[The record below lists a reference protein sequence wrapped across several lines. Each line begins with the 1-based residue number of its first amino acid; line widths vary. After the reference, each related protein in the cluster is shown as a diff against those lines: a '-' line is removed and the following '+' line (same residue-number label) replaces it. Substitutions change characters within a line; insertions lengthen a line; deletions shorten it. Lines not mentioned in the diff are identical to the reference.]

1 MTHEREPLDH
11 EQALLAHFRAHGS
24 GEPSA
29 ELDARILAAAS
40 AAAGKAH
47 RSDSAEAG
55 WAQRLHHWLFGSGR
69 QRWSVAVAGLAC
81 VGIGVSL
88 TWRTLEQTP
97 DAFDAVPPSV
107 VMSPVAPAPA
117 PMAAKRAAESE
128 SVARM
133 AAPQARMRSE
143 ELARSAPQ
151 AAMADAPM
159 ASAAAIAPMAE
170 LVMQSEPREALL
182 RLLELRRAGEQEQA
196 QRLLEQLKA
205 DYPQL
210 DVEAELAHLA
220 AEQPDA
226 GSER

>member
-11 EQALLAHFRAHGS
+11 EQALLAHFHAHDR

-40 AAAGKAH
+40 AAAREAQQPGKAE
-47 RSDSAEAG
+47 SG
-55 WAQRLHHWLFGSGR
+55 WAQRLHQWLFGGGR

-88 TWRTLEQTP
+88 TWRTLEQAP

-107 VMSPVAPAPA
+107 AMSPAAPA
-117 PMAAKRAAESE
+117 PMAAKRSAEQE
-128 SVARM
+128 AVAPV
-133 AAPQARMRSE
+133 AAPQERMRSH
-143 ELARSAPQ
+143 
-151 AAMADAPM
+151 AMARQAPSADMAEAPM
-159 ASAAAIAPMAE
+159 ASSAALAPMAE
-170 LVMQSEPREALL
+170 LVVRSEPREALL
-182 RLLELRRAGEQEQA
+182 RLLELRKAGEQDEA

-210 DVEAELAHLA
+210 DIEAELAHLSTERS
-220 AEQPDA
+220 AE
-226 GSER
+226 

>member
-40 AAAGKAH
+40 VAA
-47 RSDSAEAG
+47 SDARRADEAKAG
-55 WAQRLHHWLFGSGR
+55 WAQRLHQWLFGSAR

-88 TWRTLEQTP
+88 TWRTLEQAP
-97 DAFDAVPPSV
+97 QAFDSMPPSV
-107 VMSPVAPAPA
+107 VMSPDAPAPA
-117 PMAAKRAAESE
+117 PMAAKRAAEGE
-128 SVARM
+128 SMARM
-133 AAPQARMRSE
+133 AVPQERLKAE
-143 ELARSAPQ
+143 ALARPLPP

-159 ASAAAIAPMAE
+159 ASSTAMAPMAE
-170 LVMQSEPREALL
+170 LVIQSEPREALL
-182 RLLELRRAGEQEQA
+182 HLLQLRKAGQQEEA
-196 QRLLEQLKA
+196 QHLLEQLEA

-210 DVEAELAHLA
+210 DIEAELSHLA
-220 AEQPDA
+220 EEKPR
-226 GSER
+226 E

>member
-1 MTHEREPLDH
+1 MNHEREPLDH

-40 AAAGKAH
+40 AAA
-47 RSDSAEAG
+47 REARQADKSGSG
-55 WAQRLHHWLFGSGR
+55 WAQRLHQWLFGSGR

-88 TWRTLEQTP
+88 TWRTLEQMP

-107 VMSPVAPAPA
+107 AMSPAAPAPA
-117 PMAAKRAAESE
+117 PMAAKRAAENE

-133 AAPQARMRSE
+133 AVPQERMRSQ
-143 ELARSAPQ
+143 APSADI
-151 AAMADAPM
+151 AEAPM
-159 ASAAAIAPMAE
+159 ASTAAIAPMAE
-170 LVMQSEPREALL
+170 LVIQSEPREALL
-182 RLLELRRAGEQEQA
+182 RLLELRKANKQEEA

-210 DVEAELAHLA
+210 DIEAELEHLA
-220 AEQPDA
+220 NEPSAE
-226 GSER
+226 

>member
-11 EQALLAHFRAHGS
+11 EQELLAHFRAHGS

-29 ELDARILAAAS
+29 ELDARILAEAS
-40 AAAGKAH
+40 AAARETQQAAKAE
-47 RSDSAEAG
+47 SG
-55 WAQRLHHWLFGSGR
+55 WAQRLHQWLFGSGR

-81 VGIGVSL
+81 LGIGVSL

-97 DAFDAVPPSV
+97 EAFDAVPPSV
-107 VMSPVAPAPA
+107 AMSPAAPAPA

-133 AAPQARMRSE
+133 AVPQERMRSQ
-143 ELARSAPQ
+143 APSADI
-151 AAMADAPM
+151 AEAPM
-159 ASAAAIAPMAE
+159 ASTAAIAPMAE
-170 LVMQSEPREALL
+170 LVIQSEPREALL
-182 RLLELRRAGEQEQA
+182 RLLELRKANKQEEA

-210 DVEAELAHLA
+210 DIEAELEHLA
-220 AEQPDA
+220 SEPSAE
-226 GSER
+226 

>member
-40 AAAGKAH
+40 AAARETQQTAKAE
-47 RSDSAEAG
+47 SG

-97 DAFDAVPPSV
+97 EAFDAVPPSV
-107 VMSPVAPAPA
+107 AMSPVSPAPA
-117 PMAAKRAAESE
+117 PTAAKRAAENE
-128 SVARM
+128 SMVRM
-133 AAPQARMRSE
+133 AAPQERMKTE
-143 ELARSAPQ
+143 
-151 AAMADAPM
+151 AMARPAPPSATADEAM
-159 ASAAAIAPMAE
+159 TSAAAIAPMAE
-170 LVMQSEPREALL
+170 LVIQSEPREALL
-182 RLLELRRAGEQEQA
+182 RLLELRKTNQQEDA

-210 DVEAELAHLA
+210 DIEAELAHLA
-220 AEQPDA
+220 DKPVGE
-226 GSER
+226 

>member
-11 EQALLAHFRAHGS
+11 EQELLAHFRAHGS

-29 ELDARILAAAS
+29 ELDARILAEAS
-40 AAAGKAH
+40 AAAREAQQSGT
-47 RSDSAEAG
+47 AESG
-55 WAQRLHHWLFGSGR
+55 WAQRLHQWLFGSGR

-97 DAFDAVPPSV
+97 EAFDAVPPSV
-107 VMSPVAPAPA
+107 AMSPVAPA

-133 AAPQARMRSE
+133 AVPQERMRSQ
-143 ELARSAPQ
+143 APT
-151 AAMADAPM
+151 ADRAEAPM
-159 ASAAAIAPMAE
+159 ASTAAIAPMAE
-170 LVMQSEPREALL
+170 LVIQSEPREALL
-182 RLLELRRAGEQEQA
+182 RLLELRKANKQEEA

-205 DYPQL
+205 DYPHL
-210 DVEAELAHLA
+210 DIEAELAHLA
-220 AEQPDA
+220 TESPR
-226 GSER
+226 E

>member
-1 MTHEREPLDH
+1 MNHEREPLDH

-40 AAAGKAH
+40 AAA
-47 RSDSAEAG
+47 REARQADKPESG
-55 WAQRLHHWLFGSGR
+55 WAQRLHQWLFGSGR

-97 DAFDAVPPSV
+97 AAFDAVPPSV
-107 VMSPVAPAPA
+107 AMSPAAPAPA
-117 PMAAKRAAESE
+117 PMAAKRAAENE

-133 AAPQARMRSE
+133 AVPQERMRSQ
-143 ELARSAPQ
+143 APSADI
-151 AAMADAPM
+151 AEAPM
-159 ASAAAIAPMAE
+159 ASTAAIAPMAE
-170 LVMQSEPREALL
+170 LVIQSEPREALL
-182 RLLELRRAGEQEQA
+182 RLLELRKANKQEEA

-210 DVEAELAHLA
+210 DIEAELEHLSNEPS
-220 AEQPDA
+220 AE
-226 GSER
+226 

>member
-11 EQALLAHFRAHGS
+11 EQELLAHFRAHGS

-40 AAAGKAH
+40 AAA
-47 RSDSAEAG
+47 REARQADKPESG
-55 WAQRLHHWLFGSGR
+55 WAQRLHQWLFGSGR

-97 DAFDAVPPSV
+97 EAFDAVPPSV
-107 VMSPVAPAPA
+107 AMSPAAPAPA
-117 PMAAKRAAESE
+117 PMAAKRAAENE

-133 AAPQARMRSE
+133 AVPQERMRSQ
-143 ELARSAPQ
+143 APSADI
-151 AAMADAPM
+151 AEAPM
-159 ASAAAIAPMAE
+159 ASTAAIAPMAE
-170 LVMQSEPREALL
+170 LVIQSEPREALL
-182 RLLELRRAGEQEQA
+182 RLLELRKANKHEEA
-196 QRLLEQLKA
+196 QRLLEQLMA

-210 DVEAELAHLA
+210 DIEAELEHLA
-220 AEQPDA
+220 NEPSAE
-226 GSER
+226 

>member
-1 MTHEREPLDH
+1 MKDQREPLDH
-11 EQALLAHFRAHGS
+11 EQALLAHFRAHDS

-40 AAAGKAH
+40 AAAREAQQA
-47 RSDSAEAG
+47 DNAESG
-55 WAQRLHHWLFGSGR
+55 WAQRLHQWLFGSGR

-107 VMSPVAPAPA
+107 LMSPAAPA
-117 PMAAKRAAESE
+117 PMAAKRAPEAP
-128 SVARM
+128 M
-133 AAPQARMRSE
+133 AAPQERMRS
-143 ELARSAPQ
+143 Q
-151 AAMADAPM
+151 AMARQAPSADM
-159 ASAAAIAPMAE
+159 AEAPIASSAALAPMAE
-170 LVMQSEPREALL
+170 LVIQSEPREALL
-182 RLLELRRAGEQEQA
+182 RLLELRKAGEQEEA

-210 DVEAELAHLA
+210 DMEAELAHLA
-220 AEQPDA
+220 
-226 GSER
+226 SESPSE

>member
-11 EQALLAHFRAHGS
+11 EQELLAHFRAHGS

-29 ELDARILAAAS
+29 ELDARILAEAS
-40 AAAGKAH
+40 AAARETQQAAKAE
-47 RSDSAEAG
+47 SG
-55 WAQRLHHWLFGSGR
+55 WAQRLHQWLFGSGR

-81 VGIGVSL
+81 LGIGVSL

-97 DAFDAVPPSV
+97 EAFDAVPPSV
-107 VMSPVAPAPA
+107 AMSPAAPAPA

-133 AAPQARMRSE
+133 AVPQERMRSQ
-143 ELARSAPQ
+143 APSADI
-151 AAMADAPM
+151 AEAPM

-170 LVMQSEPREALL
+170 LVIQSEPREALL
-182 RLLELRRAGEQEQA
+182 RLLELRKANKQEEA

-210 DVEAELAHLA
+210 DIEAELEHLA
-220 AEQPDA
+220 SEPSAE
-226 GSER
+226 

>member
-1 MTHEREPLDH
+1 MNHEREPLEH

-40 AAAGKAH
+40 AAARDTQQAAKAE
-47 RSDSAEAG
+47 SG
-55 WAQRLHHWLFGSGR
+55 WAQRLHQWLFGSGR

-97 DAFDAVPPSV
+97 DAFDAVPPNV
-107 VMSPVAPAPA
+107 AMSPAAPAPA
-117 PMAAKRAAESE
+117 PMAAKRAAENE

-133 AAPQARMRSE
+133 AVPQERMKAE
-143 ELARSAPQ
+143 AMARSVPP

-159 ASAAAIAPMAE
+159 ASPAAIAPMAE
-170 LVMQSEPREALL
+170 LVIQSEPREALL
-182 RLLELRRAGEQEQA
+182 QLLALRRAGEQKQA
-196 QRLLEQLKA
+196 QQLLEQLKA

-210 DVEAELAHLA
+210 DIEAELAHLA
-220 AEQPDA
+220 AQPS
-226 GSER
+226 GE

>member
-11 EQALLAHFRAHGS
+11 EQALLAHFRAHAS

-40 AAAGKAH
+40 AAARQTHQAAKAE
-47 RSDSAEAG
+47 SG
-55 WAQRLHHWLFGSGR
+55 WAQRLHQWLFGSGR

-107 VMSPVAPAPA
+107 AMSPAAPAPA
-117 PMAAKRAAESE
+117 PMAAKRATEGE

-133 AAPQARMRSE
+133 AVPQEQMKAEAM
-143 ELARSAPQ
+143 ARSAPP

-159 ASAAAIAPMAE
+159 ASSAAIAPMAE
-170 LVMQSEPREALL
+170 LVIQSEPREALL
-182 RLLELRRAGEQEQA
+182 QLLALRKAGEQKQA
-196 QRLLEQLKA
+196 QQLLEQLKA

-210 DVEAELAHLA
+210 DIEAELAHLA
-220 AEQPDA
+220 AEPPK
-226 GSER
+226 

>member
-1 MTHEREPLDH
+1 MNHEREPLDH

-29 ELDARILAAAS
+29 ELDARILTAAS
-40 AAAGKAH
+40 AAA
-47 RSDSAEAG
+47 REARQADKPESG
-55 WAQRLHHWLFGSGR
+55 WAQRLYQWLFGSGR

-107 VMSPVAPAPA
+107 AMSPAAPAPA
-117 PMAAKRAAESE
+117 PMAAKRAAENE
-128 SVARM
+128 SMARM
-133 AAPQARMRSE
+133 AVPQERMRSQ
-143 ELARSAPQ
+143 APSADI
-151 AAMADAPM
+151 AEAPM
-159 ASAAAIAPMAE
+159 ASTAAIAPMAE
-170 LVMQSEPREALL
+170 LVIQSEPREALL
-182 RLLELRRAGEQEQA
+182 RLLELRKANKQEEA

-210 DVEAELAHLA
+210 DIEAELEHLA
-220 AEQPDA
+220 SEPSAE
-226 GSER
+226 

>member
-40 AAAGKAH
+40 AAAGNAH
-47 RSDSAEAG
+47 RP
-55 WAQRLHHWLFGSGR
+55 GSGR
-69 QRWSVAVAGLAC
+69 QRWSVAIAGLAC

-143 ELARSAPQ
+143 EMARSAPQ

-159 ASAAAIAPMAE
+159 ASAAALAPMAE

-226 GSER
+226 GSKR

>member
-1 MTHEREPLDH
+1 MNHEREPLDH

-40 AAAGKAH
+40 AAARDTQQAAKAE
-47 RSDSAEAG
+47 SG
-55 WAQRLHHWLFGSGR
+55 WAQRLHQWLFGSGR

-97 DAFDAVPPSV
+97 DAFDTVPPSV
-107 VMSPVAPAPA
+107 AMSPAAPAPA
-117 PMAAKRAAESE
+117 PMAAKRAAENE

-133 AAPQARMRSE
+133 AVPQERMRTE
-143 ELARSAPQ
+143 AMERSAPQ

-159 ASAAAIAPMAE
+159 ASSAAIAPMAE
-170 LVMQSEPREALL
+170 LVIQSEPREALL
-182 RLLELRRAGEQEQA
+182 QLLALRRAGEQKEA
-196 QRLLEQLKA
+196 QQLLEQLRA

-210 DVEAELAHLA
+210 DIEAELAHLA
-220 AEQPDA
+220 AQPS
-226 GSER
+226 GE

>member
-11 EQALLAHFRAHGS
+11 EQELLAHFRAHGS

-40 AAAGKAH
+40 AAARETQQA
-47 RSDSAEAG
+47 RTDSDNAG
-55 WAQRLHHWLFGSGR
+55 WAQRLHQWLFGSGR

-97 DAFDAVPPSV
+97 EAFDAAPPSV
-107 VMSPVAPAPA
+107 AMSPAAPAPA
-117 PMAAKRAAESE
+117 PMSAKRAAESE
-128 SVARM
+128 SMARM
-133 AAPQARMRSE
+133 AAPQERMKAEAIARP
-143 ELARSAPQ
+143 APP
-151 AAMADAPM
+151 AAMADEAM
-159 ASAAAIAPMAE
+159 SSATAIAPMAE
-170 LVMQSEPREALL
+170 LVIQSEPREALL
-182 RLLELRRAGEQEQA
+182 RLLALRKANQQEEA

-210 DVEAELAHLA
+210 DIEAELDHLA
-220 AEQPDA
+220 NEPSAE
-226 GSER
+226 

>member
-1 MTHEREPLDH
+1 MKDQREPLDH

-40 AAAGKAH
+40 AAARETKQAQID
-47 RSDSAEAG
+47 SDNAG
-55 WAQRLHHWLFGSGR
+55 WAQRLHQWLFGSGR

-97 DAFDAVPPSV
+97 EAFDAVPPSV
-107 VMSPVAPAPA
+107 AMSPAAPAPIAAKRAPEQEAIA
-117 PMAAKRAAESE
+117 PMAA
-128 SVARM
+128 
-133 AAPQARMRSE
+133 PQERMRS
-143 ELARSAPQ
+143 Q
-151 AAMADAPM
+151 AMARQAPSADMAEAPM
-159 ASAAAIAPMAE
+159 ASSAALAPMAE
-170 LVMQSEPREALL
+170 LVIQSEPREALL
-182 RLLELRRAGEQEQA
+182 RLLELRKAGEQEEA

-210 DVEAELAHLA
+210 DIEAELAHLA
-220 AEQPDA
+220 TEPP
-226 GSER
+226 SE

>member
-11 EQALLAHFRAHGS
+11 EQELLAHFRTHGS

-40 AAAGKAH
+40 AAARETQQA
-47 RSDSAEAG
+47 RTDSDNAG
-55 WAQRLHHWLFGSGR
+55 WAQRLHQWLFGSGR

-97 DAFDAVPPSV
+97 EAFDAAPPSV
-107 VMSPVAPAPA
+107 AMSPAAPAPA

-128 SVARM
+128 SMARM
-133 AAPQARMRSE
+133 SVPQERLKAEAMSRPVPPAAV
-143 ELARSAPQ
+143 
-151 AAMADAPM
+151 ADTPM
-159 ASAAAIAPMAE
+159 ASTAAIAPMAE
-170 LVMQSEPREALL
+170 LVIQSEPREALL
-182 RLLELRRAGEQEQA
+182 RLLELRKTNKQEEA
-196 QRLLEQLKA
+196 QQLLDQLKV

-210 DVEAELAHLA
+210 DIEAELDHLA
-220 AEQPDA
+220 NEPSAE
-226 GSER
+226 

>member
-40 AAAGKAH
+40 AAARETQQTAKAE
-47 RSDSAEAG
+47 SV

-97 DAFDAVPPSV
+97 EAFDAVPPSV
-107 VMSPVAPAPA
+107 AMSPVAPAPA
-117 PMAAKRAAESE
+117 PAAAKRAAENE
-128 SVARM
+128 SMARM
-133 AAPQARMRSE
+133 AAPQERMKTE
-143 ELARSAPQ
+143 
-151 AAMADAPM
+151 AMARPAPPTATADEAM
-159 ASAAAIAPMAE
+159 TSAAAIAPMAE
-170 LVMQSEPREALL
+170 LVIQSEPRVTLL
-182 RLLELRRAGEQEQA
+182 RLRELRKTNQQEEA

-210 DVEAELAHLA
+210 DIEAELAHLA
-220 AEQPDA
+220 DKPVGE
-226 GSER
+226 

>member
-40 AAAGKAH
+40 AAAREAQQAAKA
-47 RSDSAEAG
+47 EPG
-55 WAQRLHHWLFGSGR
+55 WAQRLHQWLFGSGR

-88 TWRTLEQTP
+88 TWRTLEQAP

-107 VMSPVAPAPA
+107 LMSPAAPA
-117 PMAAKRAAESE
+117 PMAAKRAAEQE
-128 SVARM
+128 AVAPI
-133 AAPQARMRSE
+133 AAPQERMKS
-143 ELARSAPQ
+143 Q
-151 AAMADAPM
+151 AMARQAPSADMAEAPM

-196 QRLLEQLKA
+196 QRLLEQLQA
-205 DYPQL
+205 DHPQL
-210 DVEAELAHLA
+210 DIEAELAHLA
-220 AEQPDA
+220 SESEEA
-226 GSER
+226 GKER